1 MANQSISD
9 IPLLKMLQG
18 NYDDDDDDDDDGHDK
33 DNNDEMIF
41 SIS

>member
-18 NYDDDDDDDDDGHDK
+18 NYDDDDDDDDDDGHDK
-33 DNNDEMIF
+33 DNNDDDDF
-41 SIS
+41 